1 MTPVKSVCPRE
12 RAAWVRRLAAAL
24 LNLSVVLATLSVSHG
39 ADKLRIGYASPSVN
53 VAMLWITHEA
63 KLFAKNGL
71 EVEVLF
77 LESALVQRAMISG
90 EIQLAMMTGGLMAA
104 PRLAG
109 ADLSMIAGFIT
120 RYVSR
125 VMVRPEIVKPGDLK
139 GKRAGIVRLGAAAD
153 RGLRLVLSRWGLN
166 PDKDLT
172 FLQVP
177 GGEPARIAALS
188 ANSID
193 VSLINPPYHKK
204 GIEAGLKVLA
214 NMEDMD
220 IPIQHI
226 GLVTTQRLISKSP
239 DVVRRT
245 VKSYVE
251 GIQVMRNNPKLAKAA
266 LSKYMRITDDSELEE
281 TYLLLKKLVPV
292 KPYPTLEGFRVVL
305 DELSEKIPAAKTAN
319 PKDFTDTRFLEE
331 LDRSGYFDQVSK

>member
-1 MTPVKSVCPRE
+1 
-12 RAAWVRRLAAAL
+12 
-24 LNLSVVLATLSVSHG
+24 
-39 ADKLRIGYASPSVN
+39 
-53 VAMLWITHEA
+53 
-63 KLFAKNGL
+63 
-71 EVEVLF
+71 
-77 LESALVQRAMISG
+77 MISS

-109 ADLSMIAGFIT
+109 ADLSMIAGFIN

-125 VMVRPEIVKPGDLK
+125 VMVRPEIAKPGDLK

-166 PDKDLT
+166 PDKDLI

-214 NMEDMD
+214 NMEDME

-251 GIQVMRNNPKLAKAA
+251 GIQVMRTNPRLAKAA
-266 LSKYMRITDDSELEE
+266 LSKYMRITDDGELEE
-281 TYLLLKKLVPV
+281 TYQLLRKLVPV
-292 KPYPTLEGFRVVL
+292 KPYPTLEGLRVVL

-319 PKDFTDTRFLEE
+319 PKDFTDTLFLEE
-331 LDRSGYFDQVSK
+331 LDRSGYIDRLYR

>member
-1 MTPVKSVCPRE
+1 MT
-12 RAAWVRRLAAAL
+12 AARLGGQSMAL
-24 LNLSVVLATLSVSHG
+24 GLVVLVLGAQVSRSYA
-39 ADKLRIGYASPSVN
+39 ADQLRIGYASPSVN
-53 VAMLWITHEA
+53 VSMLWITQEA

-77 LESALVQRAMISG
+77 LESALVQRSMISS

-109 ADLSMIAGFIT
+109 ADLTMLAGFVN

-125 VMVRPEIVKPGDLK
+125 VMVRPEIATPADLK

-166 PDKDLT
+166 PDKDLI

-204 GIEAGLKVLA
+204 AVEAGLKSWR
-214 NMEDMD
+214 
-220 IPIQHI
+220 IWKIWTFQFS
-226 GLVTTQRLISKSP
+226 IS
-239 DVVRRT
+239 
-245 VKSYVE
+245 
-251 GIQVMRNNPKLAKAA
+251 AW
-266 LSKYMRITDDSELEE
+266 
-281 TYLLLKKLVPV
+281 
-292 KPYPTLEGFRVVL
+292 
-305 DELSEKIPAAKTAN
+305 
-319 PKDFTDTRFLEE
+319 
-331 LDRSGYFDQVSK
+331 